1 MAFKYAT
8 DDRRGNPRIVKAD
21 GEWTALREY
30 FTDTV
35 KYLQAE
41 ARCDELNGRVFSFER
56 PTRSRR

>member
-8 DDRRGNPRIVKAD
+8 DDRRGNPRIVKVD

-30 FTDTV
+30 FTDTA

-41 ARCDELNGRVFSFER
+41 SRCDELNDKVFSFMR